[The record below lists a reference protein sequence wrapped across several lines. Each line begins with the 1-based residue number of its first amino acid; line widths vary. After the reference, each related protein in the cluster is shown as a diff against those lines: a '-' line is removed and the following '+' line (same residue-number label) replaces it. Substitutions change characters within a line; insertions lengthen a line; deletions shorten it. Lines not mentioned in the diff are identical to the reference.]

1 METGSNGLGGRNL
14 LQETEDYAIENKLND
29 DCIESCDVV

>member
-1 METGSNGLGGRNL
+1 MGSNGLSGRNL
-14 LQETEDYAIENKLND
+14 LWETEDYAIEIKLSD